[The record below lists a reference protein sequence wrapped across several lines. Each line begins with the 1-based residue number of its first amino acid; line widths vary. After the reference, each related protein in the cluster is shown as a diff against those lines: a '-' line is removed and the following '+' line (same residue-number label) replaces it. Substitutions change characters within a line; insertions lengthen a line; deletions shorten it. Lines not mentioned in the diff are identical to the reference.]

1 MFGDLCVDVCSVL
14 VCSVG
19 ILGVCSG
26 TCVLM
31 CVDVLVCSVGIHGVC
46 SGTCVLMLIQVLVCG
61 ACSGTWCLLE
71 DLC

>member
-1 MFGDLCVDVCSVL
+1 M
-14 VCSVG
+14 
-19 ILGVCSG
+19 
-26 TCVLM
+26 LM